1 MLHGRK
7 RWFLYPPAAEA
18 VPGFHP
24 NMSSLTWQ
32 TQVLPG
38 LVEAGDESAYVDEY
52 AVSCM
57 GMCRVGV
64 RAGGMSLDRRQHASQ
79 PTHTSTPTQ
88 KQTGCP

>member
-64 RAGGMSLDRRQHASQ
+64 RAGGM
-79 PTHTSTPTQ
+79 
-88 KQTGCP
+88 